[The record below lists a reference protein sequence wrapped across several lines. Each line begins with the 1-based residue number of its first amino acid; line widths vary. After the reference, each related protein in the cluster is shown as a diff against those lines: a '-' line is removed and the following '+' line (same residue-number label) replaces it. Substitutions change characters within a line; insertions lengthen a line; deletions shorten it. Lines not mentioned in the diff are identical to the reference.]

1 MPIIKYLPTAYIY
14 IFCCCFLFFFS
25 QILMERLQLSA
36 FSSCLICYSSG
47 LDRGLYSREKALEGP
62 GVHYLANC
70 YTRASNESADT
81 KVYFPYEPW
90 NISPCLSSSPWFC
103 KERMCPLAS
112 FPGPAQLSVASSTE
126 SWAEH
131 VRAPGEPG
139 NEAMRPLLSIRAQ
152 CNISTVFLRLVLYV

>member
-1 MPIIKYLPTAYIY
+1 MPIIKYLPTAYLY
-14 IFCCCFLFFFS
+14 FFWCCFLFFFS

-90 NISPCLSSSPWFC
+90 NIYPCLSSSPWFC
-103 KERMCPLAS
+103 KECMCPLAS
-112 FPGPAQLSVASSTE
+112 FPGPAQLFIASYGKLGGACLCTWRAWERGYASVIINQSSVQYKY
-126 SWAEH
+126 S
-131 VRAPGEPG
+131 
-139 NEAMRPLLSIRAQ
+139 LS
-152 CNISTVFLRLVLYV
+152 